1 MRGVTFLKL
10 NNRVQRALEV
20 IKGRA
25 DFDRVMFITLY
36 GSQARG
42 DARQDSDVDL
52 AVYYQGDAEERFQFR
67 QEVLGQLFQDY
78 YDIQTYQDLPLY
90 VKMEVLKGE
99 VIYQKDRVFLYDVAY
114 QTIRDFE
121 DFKPAYYDYIGEK
134 ELE

>member
-1 MRGVTFLKL
+1 
-10 NNRVQRALEV
+10 
-20 IKGRA
+20 
-25 DFDRVMFITLY
+25 MFITLY